1 MEELKGLMNGP
12 AIRTQHKRKNSGEN
26 KPDWPE
32 MMLPLSKLK
41 RSGESHA
48 KFNDMVRSIRKRSH
62 TRVMRS
68 PGTHFSRIARS
79 SWLNGPTIDQKI
91 KSSIDLLHR
100 VFKQG
105 DDLSWAA
112 KSSKLPH
119 ENNFIYRETGNEIL
133 PKQRRAG
140 GDSKMVRMMRAGG
153 GSGDMVRMMRA
164 GGIPGKMARVTR
176 DQARP
181 GEMVRTTKAADR
193 PEKLVRLMRSEG
205 HPGDMVRMM

>member
-1 MEELKGLMNGP
+1 MEELKVLMNGP
-12 AIRTQHKRKNSGEN
+12 AMTTQHKRQNFGEN

-32 MMLPLSKLK
+32 MVLPLSKLK

-48 KFNDMVRSIRKRSH
+48 KYNEMVRSIRKRSH

-79 SWLNGPTIDQKI
+79 SWLNVPTIDQKI
-91 KSSIDLLHR
+91 KSYIDLLHR

-105 DDLSWAA
+105 DELSWAA

-119 ENNFIYRETGNEIL
+119 ENNLIYSETGKEIF

-164 GGIPGKMARVTR
+164 GMARVTR

-181 GEMVRTTKAADR
+181 GEMVRMSKAAGR
-193 PEKLVRLMRSEG
+193 PEKLVRMMRAEG
-205 HPGDMVRMM
+205 HPGDMVRMI

>member
-1 MEELKGLMNGP
+1 MEELKVLMNGP
-12 AIRTQHKRKNSGEN
+12 AMTTQHKRQNFGEN

-32 MMLPLSKLK
+32 MVLPLSKLK

-48 KFNDMVRSIRKRSH
+48 KYNEMVRSIRKRSH

-79 SWLNGPTIDQKI
+79 SWLNVPTIDQKI
-91 KSSIDLLHR
+91 KSYIDLLHR

-105 DDLSWAA
+105 DELSWAA

-119 ENNFIYRETGNEIL
+119 ENNFIYSETGNEIL

-164 GGIPGKMARVTR
+164 GMARVTR

-181 GEMVRTTKAADR
+181 GEMVRMSKAAGR
-193 PEKLVRLMRSEG
+193 PEKLVRMMRAEG

>member
-1 MEELKGLMNGP
+1 MT
-12 AIRTQHKRKNSGEN
+12 TQHKRQNFGEN

-32 MMLPLSKLK
+32 MVLPLSKLK

-48 KFNDMVRSIRKRSH
+48 KYNEMVRSIRKRSH

-79 SWLNGPTIDQKI
+79 SWLNVPTIDQKI
-91 KSSIDLLHR
+91 KSYIDLLHR

-105 DDLSWAA
+105 DELSWAA

-119 ENNFIYRETGNEIL
+119 ENNFIYSETGKEIF

-164 GGIPGKMARVTR
+164 GMARVTR

-181 GEMVRTTKAADR
+181 GEMVRMSKAAGR
-193 PEKLVRLMRSEG
+193 PEKLVRMMRAEG

>member
-1 MEELKGLMNGP
+1 
-12 AIRTQHKRKNSGEN
+12 
-26 KPDWPE
+26 

-41 RSGESHA
+41 RREESHA

-68 PGTHFSRIARS
+68 PGTQFSRIARS
-79 SWLNGPTIDQKI
+79 SWLNGSTIDEMIQ
-91 KSSIDLLHR
+91 SRIDLLR
-100 VFKQG
+100 RASKQG
-105 DDLSWAA
+105 DELSWTA
-112 KSSKLPH
+112 KSSKLPQ
-119 ENNFIYRETGNEIL
+119 ENNFLYSLTGNEIL
-133 PKQRRAG
+133 PKQRRTG
-140 GDSKMVRMMRAGG
+140 GDSKMVRMMRAGA

>member
-1 MEELKGLMNGP
+1 MNGP
-12 AIRTQHKRKNSGEN
+12 AKRTQHKRQISGEN
-26 KPDWPE
+26 HPAWPE

-41 RSGESHA
+41 RREESHA

-62 TRVMRS
+62 TIVMRS
-68 PGTHFSRIARS
+68 PGTQFSRIARS
-79 SWLNGPTIDQKI
+79 SWLNGSTIDEMIQ
-91 KSSIDLLHR
+91 SRIDLLR
-100 VFKQG
+100 RASKQG
-105 DDLSWAA
+105 DELSWTA
-112 KSSKLPH
+112 KSSKLPQ
-119 ENNFIYRETGNEIL
+119 ENNFLYSLTGNEIL
-133 PKQRRAG
+133 PKQRRTG
-140 GDSKMVRMMRAGG
+140 GDSKMVRMMRAGA

-176 DQARP
+176 DQALP

>member
-1 MEELKGLMNGP
+1 MNGP
-12 AIRTQHKRKNSGEN
+12 AMTTQHKRQNFGEN

-32 MMLPLSKLK
+32 MVLPLSKLK

-48 KFNDMVRSIRKRSH
+48 KYNDMVRSIRKRSH

-91 KSSIDLLHR
+91 KSYIDFLHR

-105 DDLSWAA
+105 DELSWAA

-119 ENNFIYRETGNEIL
+119 ENNFIYSETGKEIF

-164 GGIPGKMARVTR
+164 GGIPGGMARVTR

-181 GEMVRTTKAADR
+181 GEMVRMSKAAGR
-193 PEKLVRLMRSEG
+193 PEKLVRMMRAEG
-205 HPGDMVRMM
+205 HPGDMVRMI